1 MKRIRLGQISYLN
14 VAPIYYGMTGNQLPQ
29 WIQLKQGTP
38 AELNEWMAA
47 RSLDAGPVSTGV
59 LAAHT
64 DHWKLL
70 PDLSIGCSGKVLSVL
85 LLSRYPMT
93 ELSRRKVF
101 LSGESGTA
109 NLLLKLL
116 LTKEQVEPQY
126 KIAPPSGIDSLL
138 KETDAFLIIGDNA
151 LTQQAPSGFNYVWD
165 LGEIW
170 WQKTGL
176 PFTFAV
182 WVVRNDV
189 LKNDPSTIQQLWQKL
204 LASKKSGLAALD
216 TIANQ
221 AAPQLGI
228 DQAAAQNYYRHLH
241 YDLGPSKLEGIE
253 TFFKELH
260 HHELIPTLPQISF
273 FNPDL
278 HS

>member
-1 MKRIRLGQISYLN
+1 MKPIRLGQISYLN

-47 RSLDAGPVSTGV
+47 GSLDAGPVSTGV
-59 LAAHT
+59 FAAHT

-93 ELSRRKVF
+93 ELSHRKVL

-109 NLLLKLL
+109 NLLLKLM

-126 KIAPPSGIDSLL
+126 EIAPPPEANTAL
-138 KETDAFLIIGDNA
+138 KEVDAFLIIGDNA
-151 LTQQAPSGFNYVWD
+151 LTQQAPSGFNHVWD

-170 WQKTGL
+170 WQKPVCLSLLRYG
-176 PFTFAV
+176 
-182 WVVRNDV
+182 W
-189 LKNDPSTIQQLWQKL
+189 LK
-204 LASKKSGLAALD
+204 AM
-216 TIANQ
+216 
-221 AAPQLGI
+221 
-228 DQAAAQNYYRHLH
+228 
-241 YDLGPSKLEGIE
+241 
-253 TFFKELH
+253 F
-260 HHELIPTLPQISF
+260 
-273 FNPDL
+273 
-278 HS
+278 

>member
-1 MKRIRLGQISYLN
+1 MKPIRLGQICYLN
-14 VAPIYYGMTGNQLPQ
+14 VAPIYYGLMNGQLPQ
-29 WIQLKQGTP
+29 WIQIKQGTP
-38 AELNEWMAA
+38 AELNNWMAVG
-47 RSLDAGPVSTGV
+47 SLDAGPVSTGV
-59 LAAHT
+59 LAENA
-64 DHWKLL
+64 DHWKVL

-93 ELSRRKVF
+93 ELNHRKVL
-101 LSGESGTA
+101 LSEESGTA
-109 NLLLKLL
+109 NLLLQLL
-116 LTKEQVEPQY
+116 LTEEDVQPHYE
-126 KIAPPSGIDSLL
+126 IAAPPGTDSPL
-138 KETDAFLIIGDNA
+138 KETDAFLIIGDKA
-151 LTQQAPSGFNYVWD
+151 LTQESPVGFEHVWD

-182 WVVRNDV
+182 WVVQNRVLERN
-189 LKNDPSTIQQLWQKL
+189 PSAVQQLWQKL
-204 LASKKSGLAALD
+204 VASKQSGLSALD

-228 DQAAAQNYYRHLH
+228 DRASARNYYRHLH
-241 YDLGPSKLEGIE
+241 YDLEPSKLKGIS

-260 HHELIPTLPQISF
+260 RYNLIPALPKVSF
-273 FNPDL
+273 FNPDF

>member
-1 MKRIRLGQISYLN
+1 MKPIRLGQISYLN
-14 VAPIYYGMTGNQLPQ
+14 VAPIYYGLMDNPLPQ

-38 AELNEWMAA
+38 AELNRWMAA
-47 RSLDAGPVSTGV
+47 GSLDAGPVSTGV
-59 LAAHT
+59 LAENT
-64 DHWKLL
+64 NRWKVL

-85 LLSRYPMT
+85 LLSRRPMV
-93 ELSRRKVF
+93 ELHRKNVF

-109 NLLLKLL
+109 NLLLQLL
-116 LTKEQVEPQY
+116 LTKEEVEPRY
-126 KIAPPSGIDSLL
+126 KIAPSLESNHQL
-138 KETDAFLIIGDNA
+138 KEADAFLIIGDKA
-151 LTQQAPSGFNYVWD
+151 LTQQAPSGFEYVWD

-189 LKNDPSTIQQLWQKL
+189 LKNDPSTIRQLWQKL

-228 DQAAAQNYYRHLH
+228 DQASARNYYRHLH
-241 YDLGPSKLEGIE
+241 YDLEPSKLKGIE
-253 TFFKELH
+253 TFFQELYRCK
-260 HHELIPTLPQISF
+260 LIPALPKVSF

-278 HS
+278 YS